1 MAHIGGVEQIK
12 ERARDQ
18 WGGVWLSHLAQDL
31 RYGVR
36 MLQKWP
42 VFFPHCRV
50 VAGSWNWFGHGDFLT
65 GECRPARFSPVPNP
79 QELRVVTWSAAAGH
93 MTYWGVSDSSD
104 GRQTGEDFP
113 TRH

>member
-1 MAHIGGVEQIK
+1 MRRRLAALTGKSRREAEMDAEMRMHLELRVEKNIAAGMSVPEARFAAWRTFGGVEQIK

-42 VFFPHCRV
+42 VFSRDSPQNQLNT
-50 VAGSWNWFGHGDFLT
+50 GSASFCCF
-65 GECRPARFSPVPNP
+65 CFSF
-79 QELRVVTWSAAAGH
+79 SI
-93 MTYWGVSDSSD
+93 
-104 GRQTGEDFP
+104 
-113 TRH
+113 